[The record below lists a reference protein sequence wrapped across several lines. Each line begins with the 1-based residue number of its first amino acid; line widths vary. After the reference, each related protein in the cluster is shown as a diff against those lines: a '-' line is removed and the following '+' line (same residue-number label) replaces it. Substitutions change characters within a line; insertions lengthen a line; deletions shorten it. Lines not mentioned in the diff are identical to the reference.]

1 MYSVVDTAHS
11 QLSNDLRSSE
21 DLTCT
26 TVDDPIHISA
36 ESSVNNQS
44 ILEPRVL
51 IDRDYNHSY
60 SFFDWFNVFDSKHY
74 F

>member
-11 QLSNDLRSSE
+11 QLTNDLRSSE
-21 DLTCT
+21 GLTCT
-26 TVDDPIHISA
+26 TVDDLIPISA

-51 IDRDYNHSY
+51 IDRDDNHSY